1 MKWEYGVLEKGDH
14 IRVLR
19 IHYYHH
25 GIYLGNNEVIHYTA
39 EDNDGIAN
47 PNDVK
52 VRQTS
57 LDFFASNSPVEKAI
71 YSHREKK
78 NRNPIETIIAN
89 ATSHLG
95 EGGYNFVNNNCEHF
109 VNKCC
114 YKISPKTQIEGYRE
128 KIARIFKK

>member
-14 IRVLR
+14 IRVSR
-19 IHYYHH
+19 NYYYHH

-39 EDNDGIAN
+39 ENNDGIAN
-47 PNDVK
+47 PSDVK
-52 VRQTS
+52 VRKTS

-71 YSHREKK
+71 YSRKEKK
-78 NRNPIETIIAN
+78 NRNLVETIISN
-89 ATSHLG
+89 AFSHLG
-95 EGGYNFVNNNCEHF
+95 EGAYNFVNNNCEHF